1 MSENIKK
8 TMKAFKVD
16 LDSRENREVLC
27 KFHFDRGGKSKLEY
41 AYYDK
46 QAVSSIHEVANKIKT
61 LIQKSLKNNEYT
73 LLNRNEIKEAFFNP
87 LQERLNKT
95 KVFLSHSHID
105 MKNNDFLGVKNIKS
119 FLEPSDRSNLI
130 FIDSLFWDYKNDIL
144 KEIKKHHIDVS
155 KIEDAFTL
163 ILRESLEDM
172 IKKCP
177 YFVFLKSKNSVSLNQ
192 DLLKITYSAWIYE
205 ELRIANTFIAD
216 TTLQE
221 SCIKAM
227 RVSYDVTN
235 LLRRFKPISLNGLCN
250 EIFSTLL

>member
-1 MSENIKK
+1 
-8 TMKAFKVD
+8 MKAFVVD
-16 LDSRENREVLC
+16 LDERENREVLC

-46 QAVSSIHEVANKIKT
+46 QAVSNIHEVANKIKT
-61 LIQKSLKNNEYT
+61 LIQKSLKNNEHT

-119 FLEPSDRSNLI
+119 FLEPTDRSNLI

-163 ILRESLEDM
+163 ILRESLQDM
-172 IKKCP
+172 IEKCP
-177 YFVFLKSKNSVSLNQ
+177 YFVFLQSKNSVSNQGLSRNQ

-205 ELRIANTFIAD
+205 ELKIAHSISEGYL
-216 TTLQE
+216 TLSFEQE
-221 SCIKAM
+221 QGLEIKIEN
-227 RVSYDVTN
+227 D
-235 LLRRFKPISLNGLCN
+235 ISLFLKSF
-250 EIFSTLL
+250 ETITLKKLSQQINS